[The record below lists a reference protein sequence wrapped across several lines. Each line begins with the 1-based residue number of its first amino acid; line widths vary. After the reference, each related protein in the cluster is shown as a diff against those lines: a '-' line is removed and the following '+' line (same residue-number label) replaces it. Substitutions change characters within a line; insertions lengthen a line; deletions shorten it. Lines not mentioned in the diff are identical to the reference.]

1 MKFWLTLTAAYLST
15 IPAWAITGSSLV
27 LKSNGFDSGGT
38 RTLQDN
44 GYVGTYIDVPTA
56 GSVTVSINAAGT
68 ASGGIDP
75 RMNIVVGDYL
85 AGFDVP
91 TGSGLYE
98 HTFDLPAGKHF
109 IRTELAND
117 PGKTGRQLAIQQLNV
132 SGATIDNTNTN
143 SNALAVANNYISNFR
158 QGPANLMLNGA
169 TPGTQ
174 VQVKLTNHAFNFGAN
189 FPGSGGNTYFGNA
202 QFTDFFKEHFNAAV
216 PSNGG
221 KWSVNDPQF
230 GPITMAYADSIRS
243 FAEANDMRFRMHA
256 LLWGTQNP
264 GDIQTLLD
272 DARNGDM
279 AAKAT
284 LRTRIS
290 ERIDYYVGDGD
301 GTPNET
307 VDRASRYFALD
318 VLNEHVHQ
326 GHYIDIF
333 SDSELAD
340 IFNEVRQAINATNGQ
355 VDMFL
360 NEYNVLQFGMD
371 SYGNW
376 YRHDADA
383 IVNAGG
389 SLQGLGVQYYA
400 CGSAECGGS
409 NLHSPARIHQ
419 ILQNLSVGD
428 FTLTLTEFGIG
439 GDTTASEEEAADILE
454 DSMRLFFGSPQAD
467 GFLHWGFWEGGRD
480 FGREG
485 DGILVR
491 TDFTLTPAGERRQDL
506 MDEWSTDLTLPVGSD
521 GMIDFTGFFGEYK
534 ITIGG
539 NTYALDLTKG
549 TSDYSLIVG
558 PASGDFDLDGDV
570 DGRDFLTWQRG
581 FGAEDATFAQGDAN
595 YDGEVDEL
603 DLAVWHSGYSG
614 GALAASVSVPEPT
627 CAIVMFSLCL
637 FLNFRRDCMKNS

>member
-1 MKFWLTLTAAYLST
+1 
-15 IPAWAITGSSLV
+15 
-27 LKSNGFDSGGT
+27 
-38 RTLQDN
+38 
-44 GYVGTYIDVPTA
+44 
-56 GSVTVSINAAGT
+56 
-68 ASGGIDP
+68 
-75 RMNIVVGDYL
+75 
-85 AGFDVP
+85 
-91 TGSGLYE
+91 
-98 HTFDLPAGKHF
+98 
-109 IRTELAND
+109 
-117 PGKTGRQLAIQQLNV
+117 
-132 SGATIDNTNTN
+132 
-143 SNALAVANNYISNFR
+143 
-158 QGPANLMLNGA
+158 
-169 TPGTQ
+169 
-174 VQVKLTNHAFNFGAN
+174 VKLTNHAFNFGAN
-189 FPGSGGNTYFGNA
+189 FPGSGGTTYFNNT
-202 QFTDFFKEHFNAAV
+202 QFTDFFKENFNAAV

-230 GPITMAYADSIRS
+230 GPVTMAYADSIRS
-243 FAEANDMRFRMHA
+243 FAEANNMRFRMHA
-256 LLWGTQNP
+256 LLWGAQNP

-307 VDRASRYFALD
+307 NDRASRYFALD

-326 GHYIDIF
+326 AHYIDIF
-333 SDSELAD
+333 TDSELAD
-340 IFNEVRQAINATNGQ
+340 IFNEVRQAIDATNGQ

-400 CGSAECGGS
+400 CGSVTCGGS
-409 NLHSPARIHQ
+409 SPHSPARIHQ

-439 GDTTASEEEAADILE
+439 GDSTASEAEAADILE
-454 DSMRLFFGSPQAD
+454 DSMRMFFGSPQAD

-491 TDFTLTPAGERRQDL
+491 TDFTLTPAGERRQEL
-506 MDEWSTDLTLPVGSD
+506 MEEWDTDLTLNVLPD
-521 GMIDFTGFFGEYK
+521 GTIDFTGFFGEYE

-539 NTYALDLTKG
+539 NTYTLDLTKG

-558 PASGDFDLDGDV
+558 PASADFDLDGDV

-581 FGAEDATFAQGDAN
+581 FGAVDAAFAQGDAN

-603 DLAVWHSGYSG
+603 DLAVWQAGYGG
-614 GALAASVSVPEPT
+614 GALTASVNVPEPGQLT
-627 CAIVMFSLCL
+627 IILGMSGFALLSQARMKFS
-637 FLNFRRDCMKNS
+637 